1 MCIRDSSLH
10 IAEDLTAFIH
20 VEKRKSQGTEN
31 LYGLLHAIKNRFQI
45 QFTYQKFWEE
55 ESSSRVVEPYALKE
69 FKNRWYLLAKDNKN
83 DKIKSF
89 ALDRLTNLQ
98 VSNRKFPYPNN
109 FNIEEYFRYCF
120 GILNP
125 NEEEPQDILLS
136 FNPIQGQ
143 YIKSLPLHDTQ
154 QIIVDNDKEFQIK
167 LRLYITYDFIMELL
181 SFGDKMKV
189 LQPEM
194 LVETIKAEHENA
206 FKQYTLT
213 K

>member
-1 MCIRDSSLH
+1 M
-10 IAEDLTAFIH
+10 
-20 VEKRKSQGTEN
+20 
-31 LYGLLHAIKNRFQI
+31 LHAIKNRFQI
-45 QFTYQKFWEE
+45 QFSYQKFWEE
-55 ESSSRVVEPYALKE
+55 ESSSRVADPYALKE
-69 FKNRWYLLAKDNKN
+69 FKNRWYLLAKANKD

-98 VSNRKFPYPNN
+98 VSNTKFPYPNN
-109 FNIEEYFRYCF
+109 FNIEAYFRYCF

-125 NEEEPQDILLS
+125 NDEEPQDILLS

-143 YIKSLPLHDTQ
+143 YIKSLPLHETQ
-154 QIIVDNDKEFQIK
+154 QIIVDSDKEFLIK
-167 LRLYITYDFIMELL
+167 LRLYISYDFIMELL

-189 LQPEM
+189 LQPKM

-206 FKQYTLT
+206 FKQYKLT